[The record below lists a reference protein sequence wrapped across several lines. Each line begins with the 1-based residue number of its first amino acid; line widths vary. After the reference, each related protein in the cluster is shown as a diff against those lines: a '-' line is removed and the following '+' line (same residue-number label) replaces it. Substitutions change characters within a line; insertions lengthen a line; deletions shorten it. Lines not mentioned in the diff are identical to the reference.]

1 MYESLMELMEP
12 QIQVLTRKSWDE
24 GLEQGRI
31 QGQEQGRIQ
40 GQKMA
45 AMRML
50 ESGKYTPEE
59 ICDIS
64 GLSQDEVETLK
75 GN

>member
-24 GLEQGRI
+24 GRI
-31 QGQEQGRIQ
+31 QGQKQGRIQ

-64 GLSQDEVETLK
+64 GLSQDEIETLK